1 MTAVGG
7 ESLFLQSDWVQMT
20 MTKDIGLML
29 VLERRTDTFS
39 LLIKKNGEPKNTL
52 TLKKGGTK
60 NIHKTCTMNLC
71 ATTENNRLLKGAYYF
86 SFFKQVE

>member
-1 MTAVGG
+1 MSLQIYKKKTTKNKFNTNIIQEFMTAVGG

-52 TLKKGGTK
+52 TLKKGG
-60 NIHKTCTMNLC
+60 N
-71 ATTENNRLLKGAYYF
+71 
-86 SFFKQVE
+86 

>member
-1 MTAVGG
+1 MSLQIYKKKQTTKNKFNTNIIQEFMTAVGG

-60 NIHKTCTMNLC
+60 NIHKTCTMN
-71 ATTENNRLLKGAYYF
+71 
-86 SFFKQVE
+86 

>member
-39 LLIKKNGEPKNTL
+39 LLIKKNGEPKKYINT
-52 TLKKGGTK
+52 KKGG
-60 NIHKTCTMNLC
+60 N
-71 ATTENNRLLKGAYYF
+71 
-86 SFFKQVE
+86 

>member
-20 MTKDIGLML
+20 MTKDISLML

-52 TLKKGGTK
+52 TLKKGGEL
-60 NIHKTCTMNLC
+60 KTSIKHV
-71 ATTENNRLLKGAYYF
+71 R
-86 SFFKQVE
+86 